1 MSAPTE
7 LIIEAGRTERH
18 YWRDLWKYRE
28 LFAFLAW
35 RDVAV
40 RYKQTAVGLLWA
52 LLRPLLTTAV
62 LTVTFSRIAHVAAP
76 EGVPYVM
83 IVLAGMLPWTLFS
96 GAFSG
101 GSASLVGNSALI
113 SKVYFPRLILPVSA
127 VVVGFVEFAVSL
139 VLLAALMV
147 WYQVPATPRLLTLP
161 LFTFVAVV
169 AAAGPAI
176 WIGALNVRYRDFTQV
191 VPFLLLL
198 GGYLSPV
205 AYTTDHVFAN
215 DRMPALWK
223 FLYAL
228 NPMVGV
234 IDGFRWAIL
243 GGAFHLDARPFL
255 LSLLMT
261 VVLLAGGIAY
271 FRRTE
276 KTFAD
281 VI

>member
-1 MSAPTE
+1 MSSSPG
-7 LIIEAGRTERH
+7 LILEAGRGERQ

-28 LFAFLAW
+28 LFYFLAW
-35 RDVAV
+35 RDVV
-40 RYKQTAVGLLWA
+40 IRYKQTVVGLLWA
-52 LLRPLLTTAV
+52 LLRPLLTTVV
-62 LTVTFSRIAHVAAP
+62 LTVTFSKIARIAAP
-76 EGVPYVM
+76 PGIPYAM

-101 GSASLVGNSALI
+101 GSSSLVGNANLI
-113 SKVYFPRLILPVSA
+113 SKVYFPRLILPASA
-127 VVVGFVEFAVSL
+127 VIVGFVEFLISL
-139 VLLAALMV
+139 LMLALLMAYYGIAPSL
-147 WYQVPATPRLLTLP
+147 RLLTLP
-161 LFTFVAVV
+161 LFTVVAVA
-169 AAAGPAI
+169 AAAGPSI
-176 WIGALNVRYRDFTQV
+176 WIGALNVRYRDFTQI

-198 GGYLSPV
+198 GAYLSPV

-215 DRMPALWK
+215 DRLPSAWK

-243 GGAFHLDARPFL
+243 GGDFPIRWPTFL
-255 LSLLMT
+255 LSLA
-261 VVLLAGGIAY
+261 VIAALLIGGIRY

>member
-1 MSAPTE
+1 MASPTE
-7 LIIEAGRTERH
+7 LILEAGRGDRH

-28 LFAFLAW
+28 LFFFLAW
-35 RDVAV
+35 RDVAI
-40 RYKQTAVGLLWA
+40 RYKQTSVGLLWTV
-52 LLRPLLTTAV
+52 LRPLLTTIV
-62 LTVTFSRIAHVAAP
+62 FTVTFHRIVGVDAP
-76 EGVPYVM
+76 AGVPYALVVM
-83 IVLAGMLPWTLFS
+83 AGMLPWTLFS
-96 GAFSG
+96 GAFSS
-101 GSASLVGNSALI
+101 GSSSLVGNANLI

-139 VLLAALMV
+139 VLLGAFMV
-147 WYQVPATPRLLTLP
+147 WYGVAPSARLLALP
-161 LFTFVAVV
+161 LFIVVAAA

-198 GGYLSPV
+198 GSYVSPV

-215 DRMPALWK
+215 GSLPSFWK
-223 FLYAL
+223 FVYAL

-243 GGAFHLDARPFL
+243 GGEFRIEWPAFL
-255 LSLLMT
+255 LSLLAI
-261 VVLLAGGIAY
+261 VVLLLGGISY
-271 FRRTE
+271 LRRTE
-276 KTFAD
+276 KGFAD